1 VNLSEVFI
9 ALLPNY
15 THYNIVA
22 CRQKAGMIEDI
33 SVDFLGNDQ
42 RSHGSG

>member
-1 VNLSEVFI
+1 MYI
-9 ALLPNY
+9 A
-15 THYNIVA
+15 V
-22 CRQKAGMIEDI
+22 CRQKAGMVEEI